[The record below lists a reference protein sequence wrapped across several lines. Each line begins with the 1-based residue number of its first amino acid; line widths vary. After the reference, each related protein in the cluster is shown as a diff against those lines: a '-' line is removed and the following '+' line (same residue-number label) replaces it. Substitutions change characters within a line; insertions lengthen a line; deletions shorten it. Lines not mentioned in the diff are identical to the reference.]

1 MSNMQCNSMLHGIT
15 NKSQHTF
22 AMQEKVFN
30 KQLNSND
37 VTCSKSDEQSSEPIH
52 ISIQSSFNCL
62 INARKEDSSWIPA
75 IILPITIPPYV
86 LCMACKHLIQTPH
99 TQIFYHFEKKQV
111 FF

>member
-1 MSNMQCNSMLHGIT
+1 MSNMQCDPLLNGIT
-15 NKSQHTF
+15 NRCHQILATK
-22 AMQEKVFN
+22 EKVVN

-37 VTCSKSDEQSSEPIH
+37 VTCSKSDEQSSKPIH